1 MPSTA
6 YHHGARIEETTDA
19 PLSIQT
25 ISTAVI
31 GIVVTGTDA
40 DPNVFPLDTPVLL
53 NQAKDGIATA
63 GIKGTLA
70 RALQDID
77 NQVRCPV
84 IVVRVAEGED
94 EATTTANVIGTINAQ
109 GRYTGLKAL
118 LTAQQRVGLRP
129 RVLGAPGL
137 DTEAVAQEIVITAQK
152 LNAFAYASCYGCTS
166 LTAALAYRKKF
177 SARELMLIWP
187 DFTGFDTTAKTTLAA
202 QTIAIA
208 LGLRAAID
216 QTTGWQ
222 KVLSNVPVNGVMGI
236 SADVTFDYLT
246 EGTDADLLN
255 QAGITTLINHNGFRF
270 WGSRTCDDG
279 DYIFENYTRSAQIVA
294 ATLGEGV
301 FEYSDK
307 PMHASLVRDL
317 IEAINAKLSSLVRE
331 GFLLG
336 ARCWFDPS
344 LNDKSNVKVG
354 KMKLSYDFTPVP
366 PMEDLTLR
374 QTFTDTYIADLMTA
388 ITATNN
394 A

>member
-1 MPSTA
+1 MSTA

-19 PLSIQT
+19 PLT
-25 ISTAVI
+25 LKTVSTAVI
-31 GIVVTGTDA
+31 GLVATALDA
-40 DPNVFPLDTPVLL
+40 DASAFPLDTPVLL
-53 NQAKDGIATA
+53 TQAKDGIASA

-70 RALQDID
+70 SALQDID

-94 EATTTANVIGTINAQ
+94 ESATTANVIGTTNDQ

-118 LTAQQRVGLRP
+118 LTAEARLGLRP
-129 RVLGAPGL
+129 RLIGAPGL
-137 DTEAVAQEIVITAQK
+137 DTDAVAQEIAITAKK
-152 LNAFAYASCYGCTS
+152 LGAFAYVACYGCKTIS
-166 LTAALAYRKKF
+166 EAIAYRKKF

-187 DFTGFDTTAKTTLAA
+187 DFTRFDTATKATMTAKT
-202 QTIAIA
+202 IAVA
-208 LGLRAAID
+208 LGLRASID
-216 QTTGWQ
+216 QTTGWH
-222 KVLSNVPVNGVMGI
+222 KVISNVPVNGVSGI
-236 SADVTFDYLT
+236 SADVYFDYLT

-255 QAGITTLINHNGFRF
+255 EAGITTLINRGGFRF

-279 DYIFENYTRSAQIVA
+279 DFIFESYTRTAQIVA
-294 ATLGEGV
+294 ATIGEGV

-317 IEAINAKLSSLVRE
+317 IESINAKLRSLTRD

-336 ARCWFDPS
+336 ARCWFDPG

-354 KMKLSYDFTPVP
+354 KLKLSYDFTPVP
-366 PMEDLTLR
+366 PLEDLTLR
-374 QTFTDTYIADLMTA
+374 QTFTDVYIADLMTA

>member
-1 MPSTA
+1 MSTA
-6 YHHGARIEETTDA
+6 YHHGARIEETTDS
-19 PLSIQT
+19 PLTLKT

-31 GIVVTGTDA
+31 GIAVTATDA
-40 DPNVFPLDTPVLL
+40 DANVFPLDTPVLL
-53 NQAKDGIATA
+53 MQAKDGIASA

-70 RALQDID
+70 RALQAID
-77 NQVRCPV
+77 DQVRSPV

-94 EATTTANVIGTINAQ
+94 EAATTANVIGTVNDQ

-118 LTAQQRVGLRP
+118 LTAEQRVGLRP
-129 RVLGAPGL
+129 RLIGAPGL
-137 DTEAVAQEIVITAQK
+137 DTEAVAQQIAIITQK
-152 LNAFAYASCYGCTS
+152 LGAFGYVACHGCKTI
-166 LTAALAYRKKF
+166 TDALAYRKKF

-187 DFTGFDTTAKTTLAA
+187 DFTGFDTATKATVTT

-208 LGLRAAID
+208 LGLRASID
-216 QTTGWQ
+216 QTTGWH
-222 KVLSNVPVNGVMGI
+222 KVISNVPVNGVSGI
-236 SADVTFDYLT
+236 SADVYFDYLT

-255 QAGITTLINHNGFRF
+255 EVGITTLINRNGFRF

-279 DYIFENYTRSAQIVA
+279 DYIFESYTRTAQIVA
-294 ATLGEGV
+294 ATIGEGV

-317 IEAINAKLSSLVRE
+317 IESINAKLRDLVRQ
-331 GFLLG
+331 GYLLG
-336 ARCWFDPS
+336 ARCWFDAN

-354 KMKLSYDFTPVP
+354 KLKLSYDFTPVP

-388 ITATNN
+388 IIATNN

>member
-1 MPSTA
+1 MSTA

-19 PLSIQT
+19 PLTLQT
-25 ISTAVI
+25 VSTAVI

-40 DPNVFPLDTPVLL
+40 DTNVFPLDTPVLL
-53 NQAKDGIATA
+53 TQAKDGMASA

-94 EATTTANVIGTINAQ
+94 ESATTANVMGTVNAQ

-118 LTAQQRVGLRP
+118 LTAEQRVGLRP
-129 RVLGAPGL
+129 RLIGAPGL
-137 DTEAVAQEIVITAQK
+137 DTEDVAQEIAITAKK
-152 LNAFAYASCYGCTS
+152 LSAFAYVSCHGCATIS
-166 LTAALAYRKKF
+166 EALAYRKKF
-177 SARELMLIWP
+177 SARELMPIWP
-187 DFTGFDTTAKTTLAA
+187 DFTRFDTTTKTTATA

-208 LGLRAAID
+208 LGLRASID
-216 QTTGWQ
+216 QTTGWH
-222 KVLSNVPVNGVMGI
+222 KVISNVPVSGVDGI
-236 SADVTFDYLT
+236 SADVYFDYLT
-246 EGTDADLLN
+246 EGTDADILN
-255 QAGITTLINHNGFRF
+255 QAGITTLINRNGFRF

-294 ATLGEGV
+294 ATIGEGV

-317 IEAINAKLSSLVRE
+317 IEAINEKLRSLVRE

-336 ARCWFDPS
+336 ARCWFDPG

-354 KMKLSYDFTPVP
+354 KLKLSYDFTPVP

>member
-1 MPSTA
+1 MSIT

-19 PLSIQT
+19 PLT
-25 ISTAVI
+25 LKTLATAVI
-31 GIVVTGTDA
+31 GIVVTATDA
-40 DPNVFPLDTPVLL
+40 DAHAFPLDTPVLL
-53 NQAKDGIATA
+53 PQAKDGIASA

-70 RALQDID
+70 RALQAID
-77 NQVRCPV
+77 DQVRCPV
-84 IVVRVAEGED
+84 IVVRVADGED
-94 EATTTANVIGTINAQ
+94 ESATRANVIGTVTAQ

-118 LTAQQRVGLRP
+118 LTAEQRVGLRP
-129 RVLGAPGL
+129 RLIGAPGL
-137 DTEAVAQEIVITAQK
+137 DTEDVTQEIVITAKK
-152 LNAFAYASCYGCTS
+152 LSAFAYAACHDCATLPDA
-166 LTAALAYRKKF
+166 LTYRKTF

-187 DFTGFDTTAKTTLAA
+187 DFTGFDTATKTTLTA

-216 QTTGWQ
+216 QTVGWH
-222 KVLSNVPVNGVMGI
+222 KVISNVPVNGVTGI
-236 SADVTFDYLT
+236 SADVYFDYLT
-246 EGTDADLLN
+246 EGTDADTLN
-255 QAGITTLINHNGFRF
+255 EAGITTLIQRNGFRF
-270 WGSRTCDDG
+270 WGARTCDDG
-279 DYIFENYTRSAQIVA
+279 NYIFESYTRTAQIVA
-294 ATLGEGV
+294 ATIGEGV

-317 IEAINAKLSSLVRE
+317 IESINDKLRGLTRD

-354 KMKLSYDFTPVP
+354 KVKLSYDFTPVP

-374 QTFTDTYIADLMTA
+374 QTFTDTYLADLMTA

>member
-1 MPSTA
+1 
-6 YHHGARIEETTDA
+6 
-19 PLSIQT
+19 
-25 ISTAVI
+25 
-31 GIVVTGTDA
+31 VVTGTDA
-40 DPNVFPLDTPVLL
+40 DANVFPLDTPVLL
-53 NQAKDGIATA
+53 TQAKDGIASA

-94 EATTTANVIGTINAQ
+94 EATTTANVIGTVNAQ

-129 RVLGAPGL
+129 RLIGAPGL
-137 DTEAVAQEIVITAQK
+137 DTEAVTQEVAIAAKK
-152 LNAFAYASCYGCTS
+152 LSAFAYASCHDCVTIPD
-166 LTAALAYRKKF
+166 ALAYRKKF

-216 QTTGWQ
+216 QTTGWH
-222 KVLSNVPVNGVMGI
+222 KVISNVPVNGVMGI
-236 SADVTFDYLT
+236 SADVYFDYLT
-246 EGTDADLLN
+246 EGTDADILN
-255 QAGITTLINHNGFRF
+255 EAGITTLVNRNGFRF

-279 DYIFENYTRSAQIVA
+279 DYIFENYTRTAQIVA
-294 ATLGEGV
+294 ATIGEGV

-317 IEAINAKLSSLVRE
+317 IETINANLRDDVRD
-331 GFLLG
+331 GKLLG
-336 ARCWFDPS
+336 ARCWFDPG

-354 KMKLSYDFTPVP
+354 KLKLSYDFTPVP

>member
-1 MPSTA
+1 MSTA
-6 YHHGARIEETTDA
+6 YHHGGRIEETTDA
-19 PLSIQT
+19 PLT
-25 ISTAVI
+25 LKTVSTAVI
-31 GIVVTGTDA
+31 GLVVTATDA
-40 DPNVFPLDTPVLL
+40 DANVFPLDTPVLL
-53 NQAKDGIATA
+53 THAKDGIAKA

-70 RALQDID
+70 KALQDID

-84 IVVRVAEGED
+84 IVVRVADGTD
-94 EATTTANVIGTINAQ
+94 DSTTSANVIGTTTAQ

-118 LTAQQRVGLRP
+118 LTAEQRVGLRP
-129 RVLGAPGL
+129 RLIGAPGL
-137 DTEAVAQEIVITAQK
+137 DTPEVAQEIAITAK
-152 LNAFAYASCYGCTS
+152 RLGAFAYVACHGCAT
-166 LTAALAYRKKF
+166 LTDAVAYRKQF
-177 SARELMLIWP
+177 SARELMLVWP
-187 DFTGFDTTAKTTLAA
+187 DFQRFDTATKATMTA

-208 LGLRAAID
+208 LGLRASID
-216 QTTGWQ
+216 QTTGWH
-222 KVLSNVPVNGVMGI
+222 KVLSNVPVNGVTGI
-236 SADVTFDYLT
+236 SADVYFDYLT

-255 QAGITTLINHNGFRF
+255 EAGITTLINRNGFRF

-279 DYIFENYTRSAQIVA
+279 EYLFENYTRSAQIVA
-294 ATLGEGV
+294 ATIGEGV
-301 FEYSDK
+301 FDYSDK

-317 IEAINAKLSSLVRE
+317 VEAINAKLRDLTRQ

-344 LNDKSNVKVG
+344 LNDTSNVKVG
-354 KMKLSYDFTPVP
+354 KLKLSYDFTPVP

>member
-1 MPSTA
+1 MSTA
-6 YHHGARIEETTDA
+6 YHHGTRIEETTDV
-19 PLSIQT
+19 PLALQT

-31 GIVVTGTDA
+31 GIAVTGTDA
-40 DPNVFPLDTPVLL
+40 DANMFPLDTPVLL
-53 NQAKDGIATA
+53 TQAKDGIASA

-70 RALQDID
+70 SVLQDID

-84 IVVRVAEGED
+84 IVVRVAEGQD
-94 EATTTANVIGTINAQ
+94 EAATTANVIGTVNAQ

-129 RVLGAPGL
+129 RLIGAPGL
-137 DTEAVAQEIVITAQK
+137 DSEEVAQEIAIIARK
-152 LNAFAYASCYGCTS
+152 LGAFAYASCHGCATIPD
-166 LTAALAYRKKF
+166 ALAYRKKF

-187 DFTGFDTTAKTTLAA
+187 DFTGFNTTARTTLTA
-202 QTIAIA
+202 QTTAMA
-208 LGLRAAID
+208 LGLRASID
-216 QTTGWQ
+216 QTTGWH
-222 KVLSNVPVNGVMGI
+222 KVISNVPVSGVNGI
-236 SADVTFDYLT
+236 STDVYFDYLT
-246 EGTDADLLN
+246 EGTDADILN
-255 QAGITTLINHNGFRF
+255 EAGITTMVNHNGFRF

-279 DYIFENYTRSAQIVA
+279 DYIFESYTRSAQIVA
-294 ATLGEGV
+294 ATMGEGV

-317 IEAINAKLSSLVRE
+317 IEAINARLGALVRE

-336 ARCWFDPS
+336 AKCWFDPG
-344 LNDKSNVKVG
+344 LNDKSNVKMG
-354 KMKLSYDFTPVP
+354 KLKLSYDFTPVP

-374 QTFTDTYIADLMTA
+374 QTFTDNYIADLMTA